1 LNFAFCEV
9 FFYLKGLEMQDY
21 VKVASY
27 EGKKG
32 EIRKVVLLYSGGLD
46 TSVMLKWIQDEYN
59 AEVIALTIDIGQQA
73 DNLEEIRNKALSLGA
88 IKAYVIDAKKEFAYH
103 YLAKGIKA
111 NARYQGD
118 YHLATP
124 LGRPLLAKIAV
135 DIAREEGCDCIAH
148 GCTGKGNDQVRIEG
162 TILTLAPEMKVIAPV
177 REWGMGRDEELEY
190 AKKHGIPV
198 KQTAD
203 SPYSYDD
210 NMWGISAEG
219 GEIENPALVPPLKA
233 ILQVCKTLE
242 ETPHEADTVRIGF
255 LRGIPVQL
263 NGQDMDLP
271 KIIFALNETGA
282 RHGVGVIHH
291 LEDRVVGLK
300 VRGVYEAP
308 AAHAIIRAHE
318 TLEKFVCTRQENEF
332 KALVDQKWGYLCY
345 GALWHEPLMADLN
358 AFIDKINEKVTGV
371 VTLKLFKGHAD
382 PVAVETPNSIFD
394 EKLATF
400 MKSNA
405 FNQNASAGFTE
416 VYTMQMRLSQETERY
431 ALVSLGGDAN
441 KQKFAPLIGELSKL
455 GFLVF
460 ATSGTHACLVDQKI
474 KSILVNKVSEETK
487 KPNLIDLLKQNRF
500 DLVVNVASPENNTS
514 EVRDGAQI
522 RHWSV
527 INKVQLITEYDVL
540 SSTVERLQKRSR
552 ASVATDLGAER
563 KPALL

>member
-1 LNFAFCEV
+1 
-9 FFYLKGLEMQDY
+9 MTDY

-27 EGKKG
+27 EGRKG

-46 TSVMLKWIQDEYN
+46 TSVMLKWIQEYYN

-73 DNLEEIRNKALSLGA
+73 DNLEEIRQKALKLGA
-88 IKAYVIDAKKEFAYH
+88 LKAYVIDAKKEFAYH

-135 DIAREEGCDCIAH
+135 DIAREENCDCIAH

-162 TILTLAPEMKVIAPV
+162 TVLTLAPEMKIIAPV

-190 AKKHGIPV
+190 ARVHNIPV
-198 KQTAD
+198 KQTKD

-210 NMWGISAEG
+210 NMWGVSAEG
-219 GEIENPALVPPLKA
+219 GEIENPALIPNLPA
-233 ILQVCKTLE
+233 ILQVCNIIEK
-242 ETPHEADTVRIGF
+242 TPHESELVKLGF

-263 NGQDMDLP
+263 NGIDMDLP
-271 KIIFALNETGA
+271 SIILELNKIGAL
-282 RHGVGVIHH
+282 HGVGVTHH

-300 VRGVYEAP
+300 VRGVYESP
-308 AAHAIIRAHE
+308 AAHTIIRAHE

-332 KALVDQKWGYLCY
+332 KSVVDQKWGYLCY
-345 GALWHEPLMADLN
+345 GALWHEPLMDDLN
-358 AFIDKINEKVTGV
+358 AFIEKINEKVTGL
-371 VTLKLFKGHAD
+371 VTIKLFKGRAD
-382 PVAVETPNSIFD
+382 VVAVETPNSIFD

-416 VYTMQMRLSQETERY
+416 IYTMQMRLSQEKERY
-431 ALVSLGGDAN
+431 ALVSVGGDEN
-441 KQKFAPLIGELSKL
+441 KEKFAPLIAELQKQ
-455 GFLVF
+455 GFLLF
-460 ATSGTHACLVDQKI
+460 ATKGTHAYLAKQGV
-474 KSILVNKVSEETK
+474 KSILVHKANEESH

-500 DLVVNVASPENNTS
+500 DLVVNVPTPSKPIS
-514 EVRDGAQI
+514 EEIDGKNI
-522 RHWSV
+522 RNWSV
-527 INKVQLITEYDVL
+527 KNGVQLITDYEVFKV
-540 SSTVERLQKRSR
+540 TVEKMAKSSKSGLSKLSE
-552 ASVATDLGAER
+552 STK

>member
-1 LNFAFCEV
+1 
-9 FFYLKGLEMQDY
+9 MTDY
-21 VKVASY
+21 IKVASY
-27 EGKKG
+27 EGRKG

-46 TSVMLKWIQDEYN
+46 TSVMLKWIQEYYN

-73 DNLEEIRNKALSLGA
+73 DNIEEIRKKALKLGA
-88 IKAYVIDAKKEFAYH
+88 LKAYVIDAKKEFAYH

-135 DIAREEGCDCIAH
+135 DIAREENCDCIAH

-162 TILTLAPEMKVIAPV
+162 TVLTLAPEMKIIAPV

-190 AKKHGIPV
+190 ARVHNIPV
-198 KQTAD
+198 KQTKD

-210 NMWGISAEG
+210 NMWGVSAEG
-219 GEIENPALVPPLKA
+219 GEIENPALIPNLPA
-233 ILQVCKTLE
+233 ILQVCNVIEK
-242 ETPHEADTVRIGF
+242 TPHEPQFVKIGF
-255 LRGIPVQL
+255 LRGIPVQID
-263 NGQDMDLP
+263 GIDMDLP
-271 KIIFALNETGA
+271 SIILQLNKDAAL
-282 RHGVGVIHH
+282 HGVGVTHH

-300 VRGVYEAP
+300 VRGVYESP

-332 KALVDQKWGYLCY
+332 KAIVDQKWGYLCY
-345 GALWHEPLMADLN
+345 GALWHEPLMDDLN
-358 AFIDKINEKVTGV
+358 AFIEKINEKVTGL
-371 VTLKLFKGHAD
+371 VTVKLFKGRAD
-382 PVAVETPNSIFD
+382 IVALDTPNSIFD

-416 VYTMQMRLSQETERY
+416 IYTMQMRLSQEKERY
-431 ALVSLGGDAN
+431 ALVSVGGDSN
-441 KQKFAPLIGELSKL
+441 KEKFAPLILELHKQ
-455 GFLVF
+455 GFLLF
-460 ATSGTHACLVDQKI
+460 ATKGTHAHLAKLGI
-474 KSILVNKVSEETK
+474 KSILVHKANEESH

-500 DLVVNVASPENNTS
+500 DLVVNIPTPLKPIS
-514 EVRDGAQI
+514 EEIDGKNI
-522 RHWSV
+522 RNWSV
-527 INKVQLITEYDVL
+527 KNGVQMITDYEVFKV
-540 SSTVERLQKRSR
+540 TVERMAKSAKSSSSKVLESTK
-552 ASVATDLGAER
+552 